1 MFYIIIGI
9 IAFIGLCI
17 CVTAF
22 VCSRI
27 KKQYRQF
34 VLKNSISLKQLDE
47 LNKENCFFDIINL
60 DEKHIYDNEK
70 MYDTISCSDY
80 LIYQLQYK
88 QREALTQIANADTN
102 REKYEN
108 YCEKVFQIQKFGDF
122 SQPIDK
128 YNKKRLLAC
137 EEKIFNQNKLHPQTS
152 FSIKVLLSR
161 SDINGRVFE
170 RKSESFDSNQIKQF
184 IKKLNNKNGNFY
196 NDKTIWDS
204 ICKVE
209 RGKVSNKMRFSIY
222 KRDGYRCRMCGKSG
236 NFVDLEIDHI
246 KPIAKG
252 GKSTYDNLQTLC
264 HNCNQKKGDS
274 Y

>member
-17 CVTAF
+17 CVTTF

-80 LIYQLQYK
+80 LIYQLQFK
-88 QREALTQIANADTN
+88 QREALNQIANADTN
-102 REKYEN
+102 RKKYEN
-108 YCEKVFQIQKFGDF
+108 YCEKVHQIQKFGDF

-184 IKKLNNKNGNFY
+184 IKKLNNKSAIFIM
-196 NDKTIWDS
+196 T
-204 ICKVE
+204 
-209 RGKVSNKMRFSIY
+209 
-222 KRDGYRCRMCGKSG
+222 
-236 NFVDLEIDHI
+236 
-246 KPIAKG
+246 KPYGIPYVKLKEAK
-252 GKSTYDNLQTLC
+252 YQIR
-264 HNCNQKKGDS
+264 
-274 Y
+274 

>member
-17 CVTAF
+17 CVTTF

-47 LNKENCFFDIINL
+47 LNKENCFFDIVNL

-80 LIYQLQYK
+80 LIYQLQFK
-88 QREALTQIANADTN
+88 QREALNQIANADTN
-102 REKYEN
+102 RKKYEN
-108 YCEKVFQIQKFGDF
+108 YCEKVLQIQKFGDF

-137 EEKIFNQNKLHPQTS
+137 EEKYL
-152 FSIKVLLSR
+152 IKTNYTHKPAFRL
-161 SDINGRVFE
+161 
-170 RKSESFDSNQIKQF
+170 K
-184 IKKLNNKNGNFY
+184 FY
-196 NDKTIWDS
+196 
-204 ICKVE
+204 
-209 RGKVSNKMRFSIY
+209 
-222 KRDGYRCRMCGKSG
+222 
-236 NFVDLEIDHI
+236 
-246 KPIAKG
+246 
-252 GKSTYDNLQTLC
+252 
-264 HNCNQKKGDS
+264 
-274 Y
+274 